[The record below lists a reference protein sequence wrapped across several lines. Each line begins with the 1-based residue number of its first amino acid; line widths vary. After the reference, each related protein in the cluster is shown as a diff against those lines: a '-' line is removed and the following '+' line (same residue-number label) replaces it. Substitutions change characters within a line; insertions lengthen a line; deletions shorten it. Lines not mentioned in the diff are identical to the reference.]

1 MKNWFKIKN
10 LAAQAASISIH
21 DEIGSVGISASAL
34 ISELRALGNVAE
46 IELHIHS
53 PGGNLLDGLAIYN
66 ALRTHPAKIT
76 GIVDGIAASAASIIL
91 MAADYIIMPE
101 DSFIMIHNATGGAHG
116 DAGDLRSMADTMER
130 LQSSAVD
137 IYERRTGLDR
147 QRIIDMMNAETW
159 LSATEAQT
167 LGFCD
172 EVIGRVTL
180 AAKISKFDLKSWP
193 LNDPDFNND
202 IKTAKDFERVLRDL
216 GLSKSQASALTA
228 KAKSIGSQQSESDDS
243 ALVNRLQ
250 QLNARLQKPLLN

>member
-1 MKNWFKIKN
+1 
-10 LAAQAASISIH
+10 
-21 DEIGSVGISASAL
+21 
-34 ISELRALGNVAE
+34 
-46 IELHIHS
+46 
-53 PGGNLLDGLAIYN
+53 
-66 ALRTHPAKIT
+66 
-76 GIVDGIAASAASIIL
+76 
-91 MAADYIIMPE
+91 
-101 DSFIMIHNATGGAHG
+101 
-116 DAGDLRSMADTMER
+116 
-130 LQSSAVD
+130 VD

-180 AAKISKFDLKSWP
+180 AAKISRFDLKSWP

-202 IKTAKDFERVLRDL
+202 IKNAKDFERVLREL

-228 KAKSIGSQQSESDDS
+228 KAKSIGSQQSESDHI
-243 ALVNRLQ
+243 ALANRLQ